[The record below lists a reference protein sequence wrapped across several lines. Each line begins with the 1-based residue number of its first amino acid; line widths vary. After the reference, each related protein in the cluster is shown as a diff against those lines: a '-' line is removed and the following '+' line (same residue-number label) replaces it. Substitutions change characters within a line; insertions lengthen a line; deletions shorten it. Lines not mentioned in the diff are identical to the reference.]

1 MSQYVHH
8 QLLRAMRTAADHPDP
23 DVREAASERVER
35 WQQVIDGV
43 ADGTLRIGSRR
54 PLAELPA
61 WVTLRVVRGGF
72 ATRKA
77 AAAIPPAVDE
87 RLRAQRLGIE
97 ATRQAIFESWLTPEG
112 LAELEVLLETG
123 AYNVG
128 FPEHAVLL
136 SIAALLRHG
145 ADDSVRA
152 LLDEV
157 APLAGSLRFSPYP
170 GAPSPLRPGQVSRWT
185 ARQVAGAL
193 ERARVNPRVAAE
205 REALTV
211 WLPLTDKVV
220 AFWAG
225 IIEAPTF
232 DEGRIDEARALVA
245 DYDQA
250 AQQHTR
256 CRKYRRP
263 GENLPILI
271 DALRQA
277 IDGQGTW
284 PPGRVKHVLARIEA
298 KRGLPGSKRSD
309 DLRARQAVAASRPLH
324 AEVAVVVAD
333 RVAQLRGDVGLTDFP
348 AASAPISDDEATDVV
363 PAGTPLPASVLR
375 TLRLGF
381 VSDLEEL
388 IELGVVPSAE
398 VLASL
403 VPQLT
408 AGQVAS
414 SADDPLVGALL
425 AAIYRAFRQR
435 RSLLLN
441 LERQVRFKELPWV
454 AALQELTT
462 DGPLDDPLVLARRL
476 GSVVLDAFPG
486 TILPNGFV
494 REYGTLLDMAQVRLP
509 LTEELATDIFMG
521 RFSPKFQRAAKVAA
535 ELLHGS
541 LYERYYGIDYAA
553 VLGLPKPDG
562 HGDVG
567 EFDRMV
573 AGDVPAGRSVAANGQ
588 IIERQQIL
596 TTHNLA
602 VLVKLG
608 VQPGRS
614 WTELAHHAARRS
626 FELLERARNSPWPLP
641 AIKNAAY
648 AWRQAVFFLSICGDD
663 TATEALRDLPGATT
677 WPTARI
683 LDDLARCLQGE
694 PVTPFTGWT
703 QGPHWAQ
710 STVLGNRKPPL
721 WWTPPSATL

>member
-1 MSQYVHH
+1 MNQYVHH
-8 QLLRAMRTAADHPDP
+8 QLLQAMRTAADHSYPAI
-23 DVREAASERVER
+23 REAALERMER
-35 WQQVIDGV
+35 WRQVIDGM

-54 PLAELPA
+54 PLVGLPA
-61 WVTLRVVRGGF
+61 WVTPRVVRGGF
-72 ATRKA
+72 ATGKA
-77 AAAIPPAVDE
+77 AAAIPPAEDE
-87 RLRAQRLGIE
+87 RLRAQQLGIE

-136 SIAALLRHG
+136 SVAALLRHG
-145 ADDSVRA
+145 ANDSVRA

-157 APLAGSLRFSPYP
+157 SPLAGSLRFSPYP

-225 IIEAPTF
+225 IVEAPTF
-232 DEGRIDEARALVA
+232 DDARIDEARTLVA
-245 DYDQA
+245 DYDRA

-284 PPGRVKHVLARIEA
+284 PPERVRHALSRIEA

-309 DLRARQAVAASRPLH
+309 DLRARQAVTASRPLH

-333 RVAQLRGDVGLTDFP
+333 RVARLRGDVGLTDFP
-348 AASAPISDDEATDVV
+348 AASAPISDNEATDLV

-388 IELGVVPSAE
+388 ITLGVVPSAE

-403 VPQLT
+403 IPQLT

-425 AAIYRAFRQR
+425 AATYRAFRRR
-435 RSLLLN
+435 RSLLLLD
-441 LERQVRFKELPWV
+441 LEQQVRFKELPWV
-454 AALQELTT
+454 AALQGLTAS
-462 DGPLDDPLVLARRL
+462 GPLDDPLVLARRL

-486 TILPNGFV
+486 TILPNGFI

-509 LTEELATDIFMG
+509 LTEELAADIFMG
-521 RFSPKFQRAAKVAA
+521 RFAPKFQRAAKVAA
-535 ELLHGS
+535 GLLRGS
-541 LYERYYGIDYAA
+541 LYERYYGIDYTA
-553 VLGLPKPDG
+553 VLGLPEPDG

-608 VQPGRS
+608 VQPGRN
-614 WTELAHHAARRS
+614 WAELAHHAAGRS
-626 FELLERARNSPWPLP
+626 FQLLERARNSPWPLS

-648 AWRQAVFFLSICGDD
+648 AWRQAVFFLSIRGDD
-663 TATEALRDLPGATT
+663 TAADALRDLPGATT
-677 WPTARI
+677 WPAARI
-683 LDDLARCLQGE
+683 LDDLTRCLRDE

-703 QGPHWAQ
+703 QGPHWVQ
-710 STVLGNRKPPL
+710 STVPETD
-721 WWTPPSATL
+721 TPQAG